1 MIKAPI
7 FKLFFFDTTGKSP
20 EKLSELDTVVYEC
33 ILSNLRS
40 DDYIPGPGET
50 ESGRYEHN

>member
-1 MIKAPI
+1 MIKALI
-7 FKLFFFDTTGKSP
+7 FKMFFFDTTEKSP
-20 EKLSELDTVVYEC
+20 EKLSELDSVDYEY

-50 ESGRYEHN
+50 KSGRYEHN